1 MAYDKQDAVPTLAVV
16 GDLVAGRT
24 ADSRFGRDA
33 DRGDGGQVQEGAAGL
48 IGRAGRPDTERPRLF
63 CLVAAERA
71 DTLLPPLREHFA
83 HEPLVAVVVER
94 RRPGGPRRLLDPAG
108 EIHRRAPT
116 AERDPVRALPPELR
130 HQARHLRLVQ
140 RLEPLR
146 RTYEDTDMADLVGKC
161 LAIDPE
167 AVSELWWRV
176 SERALARLRLRLG
189 QLTADDAARDLLGR
203 ILDELSGYQ
212 AEREPLTAWLD
223 AVVDRYAEDHLRRL
237 SGQSG

>member
-1 MAYDKQDAVPTLAVV
+1 MVYDEQDAVPALTVV
-16 GDLVAGRT
+16 GGFAAGRA
-24 ADSRFGRDA
+24 ADSRVGREA
-33 DRGDGGQVQEGAAGL
+33 DRGDGGQEMLASPPAT
-48 IGRAGRPDTERPRLF
+48 ARPRLF

-94 RRPGGPRRLLDPAG
+94 RRAGGTRRVLEPAG

-130 HQARHLRLVQ
+130 HEARHLRLVQ
-140 RLEPLR
+140 QLEPLR
-146 RTYEDTDMADLVGKC
+146 RTYEDADIADLVGKC
-161 LAIDPE
+161 LTIDPE

-189 QLTADDAARDLLGR
+189 PFTADDAARDLLGR
-203 ILDELSGYQ
+203 ILDELPGYQ
-212 AEREPLTAWLD
+212 DEREPLTAWLD
-223 AVVDRYAEDHLRRL
+223 SVVDRYAEDHLRGS
-237 SGQSG
+237 SGQSA